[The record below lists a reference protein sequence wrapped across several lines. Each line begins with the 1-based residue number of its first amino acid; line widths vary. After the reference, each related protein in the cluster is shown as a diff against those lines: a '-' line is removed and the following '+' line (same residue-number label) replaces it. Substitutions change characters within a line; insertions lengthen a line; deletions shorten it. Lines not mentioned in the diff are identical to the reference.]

1 MYDSLVKKCSQF
13 SFLGLRNGINSQKR
27 RTYAF
32 IIKRS
37 LALSNI
43 LQGASHFC
51 NKQLYLDA
59 KYLYGKPFREFIDF
73 QRFSKLCDWN
83 QNRYYKSLL
92 TLLSIYTHYIIGM
105 LPILHR
111 TNQLIVKALLC
122 KAFRCLRHECIEIL
136 VLTFAILGVI
146 CPDQGWTDLTI

>member
-1 MYDSLVKKCSQF
+1 LAKSSSVFTKSCQTI
-13 SFLGLRNGINSQKR
+13 RNWFGEIISYFER
-27 RTYAF
+27 RTT
-32 IIKRS
+32 K
-37 LALSNI
+37 
-43 LQGASHFC
+43 GASHFC

-105 LPILHR
+105 LPT
-111 TNQLIVKALLC
+111 TNGVVEGINNKLKLIKRRGYGLRN
-122 KAFRCLRHECIEIL
+122 FRNFWVRSMLSWHL
-136 VLTFAILGVI
+136 V
-146 CPDQGWTDLTI
+146 C

>member
-105 LPILHR
+105 LP
-111 TNQLIVKALLC
+111 
-122 KAFRCLRHECIEIL
+122 
-136 VLTFAILGVI
+136 GVF
-146 CPDQGWTDLTI
+146 PLSFMVARFFGGW